1 MKFDHSIS
9 SFSKITIMYTVE
21 ELIGNLLLRH
31 NCVIVP
37 SFGGFVAKQT
47 SATIDYKNGVMLPP
61 RKSVLFNRQLV
72 NSDGLLVS
80 EYASAN
86 KVIYPTAEES
96 ITISVA
102 DWNEKLRN
110 GERVTLDRVGYLFYD
125 QEKNICFEQD
135 RFFNLLLESFG
146 LGKVHFVTEEDI
158 KISQHAS
165 IVAAQQIEVPE
176 QGEIIEPTF
185 KLVSMPIIEEE
196 PVVVSEKEFVLV
208 DHPASKTRSNVWKY
222 IAAAVLLPIGF
233 YSFWLPMKT
242 NVLESGILSIK
253 DFNPSYKAMDGSYE
267 QKSFQ
272 KIKVVKNSKPAL
284 EETIKALPSDVSV
297 YSYSLDEDTY
307 IPVKIKEENPSL
319 LEEEAPVVKT
329 DEPIKKEV
337 VKEEV
342 VLKTTPKVVKVST
355 QPVVV
360 KKADV
365 VKKTEVVKTPEVVK
379 SKNFDFIVGS
389 FATDESANVLIDKL
403 KSAGF
408 KAYLITDDS
417 GKHRVSAGSASTAEE
432 IKTIADKSKAS
443 GVDGWVLKK

>member
-1 MKFDHSIS
+1 MKLVDSIS

-80 EYASAN
+80 EYAATN

-96 ITISVA
+96 ILGSVA

-110 GERVTLDRVGYLFYD
+110 GERVTLDRVGYLYYD

-165 IVAAQQIEVPE
+165 IVAAQQKEE
-176 QGEIIEPTF
+176 LQEEAIIEPTF
-185 KLVSMPIIEEE
+185 KLVSMPIIEEV

-208 DHPASKTRSNVWKY
+208 DHPAKSRSNVWKY

-272 KIKVVKNSKPAL
+272 KIKVVKNSKPSL
-284 EETIKALPSDVSV
+284 EATIKTLPSDVAV
-297 YSYSLDEDTY
+297 YSYGLDEDTY
-307 IPVKIKEENPSL
+307 IPVKVKDENTSL
-319 LEEEAPVVKT
+319 LEEEEPVVKT
-329 DEPIKKEV
+329 DEPVKKEV
-337 VKEEV
+337 VKEV
-342 VLKTTPKVVKVST
+342 TIVKATPKVVKVAP

-403 KSAGF
+403 KSAGL
-408 KAYLITDDS
+408 KAYLITDGS

-432 IKTIADKSKAS
+432 IKAIADKSKAS
-443 GVDGWVLKK
+443 GVDGWILKK